1 MVVHR
6 DVVPDLAAVLRQCGL
21 LVCDSATLLQLLSSS
36 SVVGLQPAISSLG
49 PAPQQQQGAGDLLL
63 PHLLTFTLALALTCP
78 ALTLASHLHTPS
90 HGWVQP
96 GNHGHVGLA
105 FILCYSI
112 FTILVHFGTH

>member
-6 DVVPDLAAVLRQCGL
+6 DVVLDLAAVLRQCGL
-21 LVCDSATLLQLLSSS
+21 LVCDSATLVQLLSSS

-49 PAPQQQQGAGDLLL
+49 PAPQQQQGTGDLLL

-90 HGWVQP
+90 HGWV
-96 GNHGHVGLA
+96 
-105 FILCYSI
+105 
-112 FTILVHFGTH
+112 